1 MKKTS
6 LFLTAAAFAAA
17 CLSLSSCTI
26 KQEAPV
32 QRTITV
38 TGTASVETEIDQI
51 HLSISIET
59 RNKDIT
65 KASSENAERMTNV
78 MNALK
83 ENGINEKDISTS
95 NYNIYEDRYSNN
107 KTTEYVVHNTINIL
121 FYDTAKTG
129 DIIDIAVKNGANNI
143 SSLNF
148 TSSKANEGKKQARL
162 LAIKNA
168 DEKANLMAAA
178 SGLSVGKALN
188 IVEGSVNSNASVNEY
203 KLLAVSRASGDY
215 DTSTPISAGQAEVT
229 SSVTIT
235 YEMY

>member
-1 MKKTS
+1 MKTFSKIKI
-6 LFLTAAAFAAA
+6 A
-17 CLSLSSCTI
+17 SSCLTVFI
-26 KQEAPV
+26 ALSACTLKQETPV

-65 KASSENAERMTNV
+65 ISSSENAEKMTKV
-78 MNALK
+78 IAALK

-95 NYNIYEDRYSNN
+95 NYNIYEDRYSKDNS
-107 KTTEYVVHNTINIL
+107 TEYVVHNTINIL
-121 FYDTAKTG
+121 FYDSAKTG
-129 DIIDIAVKNGANNI
+129 SIIDIAVKNGANNI

-148 TSSKANEGKKQARL
+148 SSSKTHEGKKQARL

-168 DEKANLMAAA
+168 DEKANLMASA
-178 SGLSVGKALN
+178 SGLTVGKALN
-188 IVEGSVNSNASVNEY
+188 IVEGSSNSYGSNEY
-203 KLLAVSRASGDY
+203 KMRTTLLAGESLDA
-215 DTSTPISAGQAEVT
+215 STPISAGVT
-229 SSVTIT
+229 SVNSSVTIT

>member
-1 MKKTS
+1 MKT
-6 LFLTAAAFAAA
+6 
-17 CLSLSSCTI
+17 LSRITIASSCLAAIIALCSCTL
-26 KQEAPV
+26 KQETPV

-38 TGTASVETEIDQI
+38 TGTASVETEVDQI

-65 KASSENAERMTNV
+65 KSTAENAEKMTNV
-78 MNALK
+78 LNALK

-95 NYNIYEDRYSNN
+95 NYNIYEDRYS
-107 KTTEYVVHNTINIL
+107 KDKVTEYVVHNTINIL
-121 FYDTAKTG
+121 FYDSAKTG
-129 DIIDIAVKNGANNI
+129 NIIDIAVKNGANNI

-148 TSSKANEGKKQARL
+148 TSSKTNESKKQARL

-168 DEKANLMAAA
+168 DEKANLMASA

-188 IVEGSVNSNASVNEY
+188 IVEGSSNARPAANEF
-203 KLLAVSRASGDY
+203 KMMAATAEGSFDAA
-215 DTSTPISAGQAEVT
+215 TPISAGTASVT